1 MPNPRPDFS
10 PACPIP
16 YVVQTSERV
25 EQLKTFLKTE
35 FGQVQRIN
43 IEALIRLYED
53 GKLEPRQDGEAP
65 LYLVDGQVVDK
76 DPWEDP
82 SIPKKAKRWC
92 ESMAESFPY
101 SDVVRMHQ
109 LHALIKI
116 PEEYGGE
123 GEPTRQLLVCNN
135 TGSSV
140 LTLFY
145 SDLVALEFDVSLH
158 YGALRSAGSILT
170 ANGHVILPTI
180 AVDIQ
185 ILTSTFVPLTPWL
198 RETAVV
204 KADTPGEFRLSGAAM
219 RNHLLFATPPGNANL
234 YVAQKKVGIYSELA
248 C

>member
-16 YVVQTSERV
+16 YVVQTLERV

-92 ESMAESFPY
+92 EVSHLFHRSPIGHL
-101 SDVVRMHQ
+101 SDIILAH
-109 LHALIKI
+109 
-116 PEEYGGE
+116 
-123 GEPTRQLLVCNN
+123 TNN
-135 TGSSV
+135 
-140 LTLFY
+140 
-145 SDLVALEFDVSLH
+145 
-158 YGALRSAGSILT
+158 I
-170 ANGHVILPTI
+170 
-180 AVDIQ
+180 
-185 ILTSTFVPLTPWL
+185 
-198 RETAVV
+198 
-204 KADTPGEFRLSGAAM
+204 FR
-219 RNHLLFATPPGNANL
+219 
-234 YVAQKKVGIYSELA
+234 A
-248 C
+248 CFISR

>member
-82 SIPKKAKRWC
+82 SIP
-92 ESMAESFPY
+92 S
-101 SDVVRMHQ
+101 

-185 ILTSTFVPLTPWL
+185 ILTSTFVPLTPWF

-234 YVAQKKVGIYSELA
+234 YVVQKKVGIYSELA

>member
-92 ESMAESFPY
+92 E
-101 SDVVRMHQ
+101 

-116 PEEYGGE
+116 PEEYDGE

-185 ILTSTFVPLTPWL
+185 ILTSTFVPLTPWF